1 VTFGSKSPEGI
12 RQNGNDGQSKSK
24 EPFVQDDKTMKAP
37 ILVTKAQNMPTGIR
51 SGVPEETGKNGPSF
65 AEIHERA
72 REIHIERGDHVCDM
86 DNYLDEWLQADREL
100 QEKYNN
106 SSCE

>member
-1 VTFGSKSPEGI
+1 
-12 RQNGNDGQSKSK
+12 
-24 EPFVQDDKTMKAP
+24 
-37 ILVTKAQNMPTGIR
+37 
-51 SGVPEETGKNGPSF
+51 
-65 AEIHERA
+65 
-72 REIHIERGDHVCDM
+72 M

>member
-1 VTFGSKSPEGI
+1 MTFGSKFPEEI

-37 ILVTKAQNMPTGIR
+37 ILATKAQNITAGIR
-51 SGVPEETGKNGPSF
+51 SGVPEETGKNGPAF

-72 REIHIERGDHVCDM
+72 REIHIERGGHVCDM
-86 DNYLDEWLQADREL
+86 DSYLDEWLQAVREL
-100 QEKYNN
+100 QEKYNQ
-106 SSCE
+106 SSCG

>member
-1 VTFGSKSPEGI
+1 
-12 RQNGNDGQSKSK
+12 
-24 EPFVQDDKTMKAP
+24 MKAP
-37 ILVTKAQNMPTGIR
+37 NLATKAQNMPTGIR
-51 SGVPEETGKNGPSF
+51 SGVTEETGKNRPSF

>member
-1 VTFGSKSPEGI
+1 MKSSNLATEV
-12 RQNGNDGQSKSK
+12 RD
-24 EPFVQDDKTMKAP
+24 
-37 ILVTKAQNMPTGIR
+37 MPTGIR
-51 SGVPEETGKNGPSF
+51 SGVTEETGKNGPSF

-72 REIHIERGDHVCDM
+72 REIHIERGDHVCDI

-100 QEKYNN
+100 QEKYSN